1 MTCQHICT
9 NTNHIFP
16 YIYKWL
22 FSFQNNYIFT
32 WGNSWTKDLI
42 VDPNTRPYGFPPAL
56 WVALHKGTTMVP
68 AYECDDPLCRWM
80 FMSCTP
86 DHTLSIQWLPGS
98 NGQADW
104 RISSLTDGYIDG
116 VNKTRRVRDPPPKPV
131 RNKIAGRFMDYD
143 FYTRMEKRN
152 ATLAEKKREER
163 RQKKSKTS
171 PNNDT
176 NDTELCEMHGA
187 SVSGI

>member
-1 MTCQHICT
+1 M
-9 NTNHIFP
+9 
-16 YIYKWL
+16 
-22 FSFQNNYIFT
+22 
-32 WGNSWTKDLI
+32 
-42 VDPNTRPYGFPPAL
+42 
-56 WVALHKGTTMVP
+56 
-68 AYECDDPLCRWM
+68 
-80 FMSCTP
+80 
-86 DHTLSIQWLPGS
+86 
-98 NGQADW
+98 DW

-152 ATLAEKKREER
+152 TALAEKKREER

-171 PNNDT
+171 PNNDN

-187 SVSGI
+187 SVSSI